1 MLLVLAIHVELAD
14 AVNAELLLLELDF
27 VGGGRKFGGE
37 GPDVVREGGREE
49 DDLDRVCT
57 GEQTGDAWVGVVRLS
72 EEEM

>member
-14 AVNAELLLLELDF
+14 AVNAEFLLLELDF
-27 VGGGRKFGGE
+27 VGGGREFGGE

-49 DDLDRVCT
+49 DDLDRVRA
-57 GEQTGDAWVGVVRLS
+57 GEQTGEAWAGVVRLS